1 MIYLL
6 EKFIIAVN
14 EELEKERQLER
25 EKEEFWTPLFFCFL
39 KVLTTFRGKK

>member
-14 EELEKERQLER
+14 EEIEKERLER
-25 EKEEFWTPLFFCFL
+25 EEEEFWTPLFF
-39 KVLTTFRGKK
+39 

>member
-14 EELEKERQLER
+14 EEIEKERLER
-25 EKEEFWTPLFFCFL
+25 EKEEF
-39 KVLTTFRGKK
+39 

>member
-14 EELEKERQLER
+14 EEIEKERELER
-25 EKEEFWTPLFFCFL
+25 EKEEF
-39 KVLTTFRGKK
+39 

>member
-14 EELEKERQLER
+14 EEIEKERQLEI
-25 EKEEFWTPLFFCFL
+25 EKEEI
-39 KVLTTFRGKK
+39 